1 MRNSQPRAIR
11 FWVALVCLPALFLVA
26 LLCAGCATKSRASAV
41 ISASDPSPRPKSRP
55 DFSLTLEEVD
65 RLKKAMHSL
74 HPHTS
79 SADAERVLGVAT
91 PLWESL
97 RATCGNHAMSE
108 NYFLRSGTKLFLWRE
123 RTSTGQPS
131 QLISATLFQPG
142 QPDFTVWV
150 KSEIEYYAELQ
161 TNLFAECKTQ
171 ALDCDEPH
179 AITCLLSVTLQDYPG
194 VTRIIGSPL
203 EKVVQA
209 SRQQTIVELIAHLRN
224 VTGLDLGE
232 LPEPWIELYARE
244 LTTQR

>member
-1 MRNSQPRAIR
+1 
-11 FWVALVCLPALFLVA
+11 
-26 LLCAGCATKSRASAV
+26 
-41 ISASDPSPRPKSRP
+41 
-55 DFSLTLEEVD
+55 
-65 RLKKAMHSL
+65 MHSL
-74 HPHTS
+74 HPRTS

-97 RATCGNHAMSE
+97 RATCGNHAISE
-108 NYFLRSGTKLFLWRE
+108 NYVLRSGTKLFLWRE
-123 RTSTGQPS
+123 RTITGQPS

-150 KSEIEYYAELQ
+150 KPAIEYYAELQ

-171 ALDCDEPH
+171 ALECDEPH
-179 AITCLLSVTLQDYPG
+179 AIICLLSVTMQDYPG
-194 VTRIIGSPL
+194 VARITGSPL

-209 SRQQTIVELIAHLRN
+209 SRQQTIAELISHLRT